1 MSTVGIRLKANIILI
16 ILFDTDHLERK
27 KNTQDVPVI
36 TIPTF
41 SCEL

>member
-16 ILFDTDHLERK
+16 DTDHLERK